1 MTGHNR
7 SGSRLPRFV
16 ALGVLVASWAG
27 PALVVAPAALAAHR
41 EDGDDPGNPIS
52 TGRAIMILAGVPVG
66 AMLLITVLV
75 ALPSMMRGPRYRLG
89 EEWKGRPEW
98 FAPPPA
104 PVAAAHDSG
113 SLESGAHGGG
123 GRRRRPEGE
132 AGDGGSSARW

>member
-1 MTGHNR
+1 MNGHIR
-7 SGSRLPRFV
+7 SGRRLPRFV

-27 PALVVAPAALAAHR
+27 SGVIAAPMALAAHR
-41 EDGDDPGNPIS
+41 EDGDDPGSPIS
-52 TGRAIMILAGVPVG
+52 AGRAIMILAGVPVS

-104 PVAAAHDSG
+104 QVEAAP
-113 SLESGAHGGG
+113 ESGTHGGG

-132 AGDGGSSARW
+132 HSGEAGDGGSSARW